1 MPGVDSVRRHKCSAS
16 RTLPTKSTRCMA
28 RAPLSP
34 RELGAAASQ
43 RHLCEIGGELR
54 RLADMVAI
62 QADQIEALS
71 QELHSLKKLVRR
83 GSGAAA
89 VEAPT
94 EQGAMGAK
102 LARLARW
109 APAQLGS
116 SHRHSRTNSTAEAGQ
131 DKSPTS
137 GRMSQSSPKTGAPSD
152 ARERL
157 RALKSLHDEG
167 LLPLAVY
174 EERAR
179 QIASEL

>member
-1 MPGVDSVRRHKCSAS
+1 MQRLSDSAYQVHS
-16 RTLPTKSTRCMA
+16 L
-28 RAPLSP
+28 
-34 RELGAAASQ
+34 
-43 RHLCEIGGELR
+43 HGGELR

-167 LLPLAVY
+167 MLPLAVY

>member
-1 MPGVDSVRRHKCSAS
+1 
-16 RTLPTKSTRCMA
+16 
-28 RAPLSP
+28 
-34 RELGAAASQ
+34 
-43 RHLCEIGGELR
+43 
-54 RLADMVAI
+54 
-62 QADQIEALS
+62 
-71 QELHSLKKLVRR
+71 
-83 GSGAAA
+83 
-89 VEAPT
+89 
-94 EQGAMGAK
+94 MGAK

-137 GRMSQSSPKTGAPSD
+137 GRMSQSSPKTGAPS
-152 ARERL
+152 AVRERL
-157 RALKSLHDEG
+157 RELKSLHDEG